1 MSKQPSRLKRGM
13 KAVGSVVAVPLRL
26 ADFVLGVPHSTE
38 GNQTVREL
46 QRLADM
52 RDRGELTEDEYRL
65 AKERMLGGS

>member
-1 MSKQPSRLKRGM
+1 MSERPSRLKRGM

-52 RDRGELTEDEYRL
+52 RNRGELTDDEYRL
-65 AKERMLGGS
+65 AKEKMLGGS